1 MAESVCID
9 LFFKVRQ
16 ALHRDDGLPF
26 QFVGLGDAGP
36 GGLAVDQN
44 GAGAAGAL
52 GAAVLHAGQT
62 QGIPQETQ
70 ELLILFD
77 SHGLAVYGKS
87 RHIDLLGCRAQR
99 WSHGLLDFQ
108 ERSTFPVSFIIQ

>member
-1 MAESVCID
+1 MVFPSSLSVWGM
-9 LFFKVRQ
+9 Q
-16 ALHRDDGLPF
+16 ARVGLPSIRTVQVPQAPSLPSF
-26 QFVGLGDAGP
+26 PLGEP
-36 GGLAVDQN
+36 
-44 GAGAAGAL
+44 
-52 GAAVLHAGQT
+52 
-62 QGIPQETQ
+62 Q

-108 ERSTFPVSFIIQ
+108 ERSTFPALFIIQ